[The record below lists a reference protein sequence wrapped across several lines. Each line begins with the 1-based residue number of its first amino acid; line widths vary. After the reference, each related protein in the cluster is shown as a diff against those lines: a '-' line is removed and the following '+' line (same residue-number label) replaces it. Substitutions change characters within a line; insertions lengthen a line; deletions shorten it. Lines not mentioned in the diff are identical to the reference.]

1 MNGDT
6 TDKPSYFEMEQIK
19 ETPFNVVSVE
29 RGKWFGVM
37 GQERLTEIVESK
49 EEAMKLVSELT
60 WKNIIN
66 VIMILQNYGK

>member
-19 ETPFNVVSVE
+19 ETPFNVISLE
-29 RGKWFGVM
+29 QGKWFGVM
-37 GQERLTEIVESK
+37 GNERLTEIVDTK
-49 EEAMKLVSELT
+49 EEAIKLITELS

-66 VIMILQNYGK
+66 VIMILQDYGK